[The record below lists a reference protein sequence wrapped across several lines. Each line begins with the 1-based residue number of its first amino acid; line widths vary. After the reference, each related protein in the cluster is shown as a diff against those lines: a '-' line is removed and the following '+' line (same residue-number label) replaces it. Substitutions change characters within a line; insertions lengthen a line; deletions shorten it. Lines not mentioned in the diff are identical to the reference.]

1 MANTSAT
8 QRAARAIKSF
18 EAVGKHVESVSST
31 GNTVEFRFKQ
41 EDQRDELGFIDFKAA
56 K

>member
-8 QRAARAIKSF
+8 QRAARGIKSF
-18 EAVGKHVESVSST
+18 EAVGKQVVGVSIT
-31 GNTVEFRFKQ
+31 GNTVEFRFKH
-41 EDQRDELGFIDFKAA
+41 EDQHDELGFIDFKAA